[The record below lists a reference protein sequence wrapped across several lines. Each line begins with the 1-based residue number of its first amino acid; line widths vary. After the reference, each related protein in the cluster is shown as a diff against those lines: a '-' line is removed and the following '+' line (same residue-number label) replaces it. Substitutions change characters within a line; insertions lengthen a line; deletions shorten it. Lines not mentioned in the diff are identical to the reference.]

1 MSRVRSTVPSCG
13 IPFSWAV
20 ILLTAKRLWYPA
32 AASTV
37 NDEPLSGDFSG
48 VLGLALPL
56 NSVIEEQIHPTTNNA
71 PDGAMLASNLFTMT
85 PSSSTPESRFLSLSL
100 ERPGSSTI
108 PSLIGVGQH
117 PSQLVQDPSK
127 IQYSPVAST
136 SNGALWWQAHIWA
149 VTVYVDGQPKQVT
162 LSTSSS
168 TRFSPTAVIDS
179 GMPIIMASKS
189 IADGIYGALGIGPA
203 SDGNYYLS
211 CTTPINMTVTLDN
224 RTAIALH
231 PLDLSTPN
239 SDSSCLGLIQAYPE
253 GSEVANIA
261 DIVLGVPFM
270 RSTYTVMAY
279 DTPDSHG
286 NFPNASAMPSPNIN
300 PSLGLLGLTNPTV
313 ALEEFHTVR
322 VLNQPLPNGG
332 QGNSGHTATAPTSG
346 KKLSVGVEVLIG
358 LLGFF
363 GLCFL
368 LFAARWAY
376 YKRSMEQSG
385 AKATKD
391 EVMMEDVAYR
401 LARRSSY
408 GSRYGP
414 SEETIRAQ
422 KFGEYMQHQGEVKSM
437 YADETGRTRVADDV
451 DNEKYTDA
459 ELGYRKVKVHSDSDS
474 EGELTPP
481 PGTTIFNTR
490 STRATLISPLAIDDN
505 AVAAVQVLEL
515 PRPIST
521 SDYPPSPSPSHH
533 RLVSSEAS
541 VAMPLLAHTRSD
553 SHISLRDSGTSD
565 WERGPLDASLPSVV
579 AFLKHSPGIVASVR
593 FLALHH
599 KDGTGPTNSKIL
611 CRILNQLPSLTNL
624 DLVDIIEV
632 GENYQP
638 PPGPIVNRHL
648 DRLSFTF
655 YHTDS
660 ATRSLKSVV
669 RVLAFFRSVNILSLQ
684 GILEDEALADTDMV
698 GLPLPLYALRHLEI
712 RDVAPQSFISV
723 MQSKSLLRNIETL
736 QMEDTRYVNRDAQ
749 ALDNLVVQ

>member
-1 MSRVRSTVPSCG
+1 
-13 IPFSWAV
+13 
-20 ILLTAKRLWYPA
+20 
-32 AASTV
+32 
-37 NDEPLSGDFSG
+37 
-48 VLGLALPL
+48 
-56 NSVIEEQIHPTTNNA
+56 
-71 PDGAMLASNLFTMT
+71 MT
-85 PSSSTPESRFLSLSL
+85 R
-100 ERPGSSTI
+100 
-108 PSLIGVGQH
+108 
-117 PSQLVQDPSK
+117 
-127 IQYSPVAST
+127 
-136 SNGALWWQAHIWA
+136 
-149 VTVYVDGQPKQVT
+149 
-162 LSTSSS
+162 
-168 TRFSPTAVIDS
+168 ID
-179 GMPIIMASKS
+179 
-189 IADGIYGALGIGPA
+189 
-203 SDGNYYLS
+203 YLS

-553 SHISLRDSGTSD
+553 SHISLRDSGTSG
-565 WERGPLDASLPSVV
+565 RV
-579 AFLKHSPGIVASVR
+579 ALGLGRPAGHARVGSDVSVR
-593 FLALHH
+593 SAN
-599 KDGTGPTNSKIL
+599 DGSGSGNGTNGRPSRLTRVPSGPRGVS
-611 CRILNQLPSLTNL
+611 PSL
-624 DLVDIIEV
+624 V
-632 GENYQP
+632 P
-638 PPGPIVNRHL
+638 PP
-648 DRLSFTF
+648 
-655 YHTDS
+655 
-660 ATRSLKSVV
+660 
-669 RVLAFFRSVNILSLQ
+669 
-684 GILEDEALADTDMV
+684 
-698 GLPLPLYALRHLEI
+698 
-712 RDVAPQSFISV
+712 
-723 MQSKSLLRNIETL
+723 SLLNFGSHDVSQASFSAET
-736 QMEDTRYVNRDAQ
+736 TNGHVS
-749 ALDNLVVQ
+749 